1 MEDLPVLP
9 PPATLEPASRPSS
22 ASTTASQ
29 KESLPGIS
37 AIAAAAA
44 AATRAG
50 TSSPQLRESATSA
63 PSTMNHQFSIPASA
77 PAATSAGGNL
87 PTCMNCQT
95 STTPLWRRDE
105 AGQVL
110 CNACGLFLKLHGRP
124 RPISLKTDVIKSRNR
139 VKTMRPGMEVKKKNQ
154 AMASGA
160 NVADMQAQ
168 TAAAAALSASVRQK
182 GNGHIDDT
190 NSPVSRTATPHMY
203 GDHMMYHGMNDHHMQ
218 QPLADFGVD
227 ANGNAHSPLNGD
239 AMSQTPN
246 QLLAVNS
253 GLKTRVDELEVIND
267 LIQRR
272 LQHYE
277 TYGTG
282 GSNEENLVAQA
293 NYRAQIE
300 ALQQS
305 EAQLRSQLDES
316 HRRENAMKRRLDEME
331 LELNA
336 ALQGQGQGQ
345 SQSQDHDDENTRA
358 KRPRLEEEPVFNGEA
373 EAKHEVQDGPT
384 ETVPEPLEQP
394 AVEEVSPDLPV
405 TEAQAE
411 APMMEAEA
419 LKEALA

>member
-1 MEDLPVLP
+1 M
-9 PPATLEPASRPSS
+9 ASM
-22 ASTTASQ
+22 
-29 KESLPGIS
+29 
-37 AIAAAAA
+37 AAANSDQQ
-44 AATRAG
+44 T
-50 TSSPQLRESATSA
+50 Q
-63 PSTMNHQFSIPASA
+63 Q
-77 PAATSAGGNL
+77 

-154 AMASGA
+154 AVASGA
-160 NVADMQAQ
+160 TAADIQAQ
-168 TAAAAALSASVRQK
+168 NAAAAALSASVRQK
-182 GNGHIDDT
+182 GNGHLDDT

-203 GDHMMYHGMNDHHMQ
+203 GNHMMYHGMDDHHLQ

-227 ANGNAHSPLNGD
+227 ANGNAHSPMNGD
-239 AMSQTPN
+239 AIQTPN

-282 GSNEENLVAQA
+282 GTNEEGLVVAANL
-293 NYRAQIE
+293 RAQIE
-300 ALQQS
+300 SLQQS
-305 EAQLRSQLDES
+305 EAQLRSQLEES

-331 LELNA
+331 IELNA
-336 ALQGQGQGQ
+336 L
-345 SQSQDHDDENTRA
+345 QSQDHDNGRA
-358 KRPRLEEEPVFNGEA
+358 KRPRLDEEPVVNLE
-373 EAKHEVQDGPT
+373 EEIRQEVQQTPT
-384 ETVPEPLEQP
+384 EVVPEVVPETVPEALEDVPAEAPAPEAQP
-394 AVEEVSPDLPV
+394 
-405 TEAQAE
+405 EAQAE
-411 APMMEAEA
+411 APMTEADA